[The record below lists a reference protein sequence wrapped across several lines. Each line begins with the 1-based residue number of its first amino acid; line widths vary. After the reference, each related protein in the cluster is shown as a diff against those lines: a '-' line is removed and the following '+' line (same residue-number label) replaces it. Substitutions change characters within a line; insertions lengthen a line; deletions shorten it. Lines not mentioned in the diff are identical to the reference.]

1 MSSAQENKAVSR
13 RVAEEIFNGGNLDLA
28 DELYAPDYVLHD
40 PSLPENLHGPE
51 GLKQYAAM
59 NLGAFPDVRV
69 SVEDQIAEGEMVV
82 TRWTATGLGTGELLG
97 IPPTGRRI
105 EISGIT
111 INRFSGGRIAE
122 DWYQSD
128 DLGMMQ
134 QLGVIPWPEEVSSE
148 SLPKERAPPREPYAQ
163 SCLER
168 DCPNRGLSNAPK
180 VDSAAM
186 RKPKQVEKSLLS
198 DL

>member
-40 PSLPENLHGPE
+40 PALPEDLHGPE
-51 GLKQYAAM
+51 SLKQYAAM

-69 SVEDQIAEGEMVV
+69 TVEDQIAEGDLVV
-82 TRWTATGLGTGELLG
+82 SRWTAQELARVRAGG

-128 DLGMMQ
+128 DLGMMR
-134 QLGVIPWPEEVSSE
+134 QLGVIPSD
-148 SLPKERAPPREPYAQ
+148 ERPGDGGP
-163 SCLER
+163 
-168 DCPNRGLSNAPK
+168 
-180 VDSAAM
+180 V
-186 RKPKQVEKSLLS
+186 
-198 DL
+198 

>member
-13 RVAEEIFNGGNLDLA
+13 RVAEEIFNGGKLDLA

-40 PSLPENLHGPE
+40 PSLPEDLHGPE

-69 SVEDQIAEGEMVV
+69 SVEDQIAEGDMVV
-82 TRWTATGLGTGELLG
+82 TRWTATGTHTGELLG

-111 INRFSGGRIAE
+111 INRYSGNRIAE

-134 QLGVIPWPEEVSSE
+134 QLGVIPSPEEVSSE
-148 SLPKERAPPREPYAQ
+148 SSEGVSPT
-163 SCLER
+163 
-168 DCPNRGLSNAPK
+168 
-180 VDSAAM
+180 
-186 RKPKQVEKSLLS
+186 
-198 DL
+198 